1 MREYE
6 PKRKNKYIESS
17 QLANNVIITGVP
29 EQQWE
34 PYEGTKQHVLDTIA
48 ASMRNNSDDERQQN
62 ALEANQT
69 TLTTAQK

>member
-1 MREYE
+1 M
-6 PKRKNKYIESS
+6 
-17 QLANNVIITGVP
+17 IITGVP

-48 ASMRNNSDDERQQN
+48 ASMRSNSDDERQQN

-69 TLTTAQK
+69 ALTTAQE